1 MCHWFS
7 GPVAGV
13 GPRASKTTADLVST
27 NVGIISFVWLWISHA
42 RMLVDKNLRQVLR
55 FIMLFVYYVN
65 WDRPARQCVF
75 YVTKLFLLCF
85 NASVFDR
92 SAFGLWWRCHPSV

>member
-1 MCHWFS
+1 M
-7 GPVAGV
+7 

-55 FIMLFVYYVN
+55 FIMLFVYYVVYFFFTLTFHVK
-65 WDRPARQCVF
+65 RAAAAC
-75 YVTKLFLLCF
+75 
-85 NASVFDR
+85 
-92 SAFGLWWRCHPSV
+92 